1 MALSRILPWIVNA
14 PLAVLIA
21 YSAITKLAET
31 SWWAEWFRGWGLRP
45 YLTTI
50 GAIELI
56 GLLLY
61 LAPSTMRIGL
71 VVLAAFFGG
80 AIATTLQRQDHW
92 PPAAICLAVLCAGAW
107 LRNPTL
113 FSNSRVERN
122 EFEYL
127 KGR

>member
-80 AIATTLQRQDHW
+80 AIATT
-92 PPAAICLAVLCAGAW
+92 PVAPAAGPLAAGGDLSGGTVRWGLA
-107 LRNPTL
+107 
-113 FSNSRVERN
+113 S
-122 EFEYL
+122 
-127 KGR
+127 